1 MDYVMR
7 DSYHS
12 GVAYRKFDYHR
23 VIDTIRILRIPD
35 HDKNP
40 ESNLCEYA
48 LGVEDGGLHAIE
60 SLLLARYAMYSQV
73 YFHPIRRVYDLHL
86 VDFLRSWLPN
96 QVFSTDIEEH
106 LRYTDNEINV
116 AIHEALHNRHSSCHD
131 PARRILSRD
140 HLKLIYSANLV
151 DRNLS
156 TDPGQRIFRALRS
169 EFREHVF
176 KRDSY
181 RERHSPSGFPVRM
194 SDGRILSS
202 VGVSEILERLPLVA
216 VDFVYTESCILEEAT
231 MWLRSRRSQILSG
244 ETRDADDG

>member
-60 SLLLARYAMYSQV
+60 SRLLARYAMYSQV